1 MQGDG
6 KKRLWTLPLLLGAG
20 LMASAVAEE
29 NAERSKE
36 GFIEGSEV
44 NLLLRNFY
52 FNRDFRKGQSSPAG
66 GGYTEEWVQGFM
78 ANFSSG
84 FTQGTLGVGIDAF
97 AQLGVRLDSG
107 GGRSGAGGSV
117 DLLPYDDQGR
127 PQVDYSRAG
136 GAVKL
141 RWYGTVLRVGDVF
154 PETPVIQYGNSRL
167 FPSSFR
173 GFTLV
178 NDSLAKGLTLQAGK
192 LNSMTQPNSTSGS
205 DDFYSF
211 YTGRRIDSPWVAY
224 AGGDYQATEHWSVS
238 LYGSRQKDAWDQ
250 YYAGTSFNYPLDD
263 KLSLL
268 GGANYYKVKDQGR
281 QVMGELDNDIW
292 SVRGGF
298 AYGPHQVLLS
308 YQRNNGDDDFDYLRQ
323 TDSIYLD
330 NSIQYSDFNSP
341 KERSLMLRYDL
352 DMARLRRAGAELHD
366 PLWQGLGRR
375 LFECQQ
381 RLHAHRRQRQPADQP
396 GPLGTRRGGQ
406 VRGAGWRGQGP
417 GVPRAPGHRALR
429 QLRVGPR
436 RSPPDRR
443 IPAASPLKA
452 RRRPVRG
459 GALRQPVAGGCAAA
473 LLLSSG

>member
-1 MQGDG
+1 
-6 KKRLWTLPLLLGAG
+6 
-20 LMASAVAEE
+20 
-29 NAERSKE
+29 
-36 GFIEGSEV
+36 FIEGREV

-127 PQVDYSRAG
+127 PQDDYSRAG

-211 YTGRRIDSPWVAY
+211 YTGRRIDSP
-224 AGGDYQATEHWSVS
+224 
-238 LYGSRQKDAWDQ
+238 
-250 YYAGTSFNYPLDD
+250 
-263 KLSLL
+263 
-268 GGANYYKVKDQGR
+268 
-281 QVMGELDNDIW
+281 
-292 SVRGGF
+292 
-298 AYGPHQVLLS
+298 
-308 YQRNNGDDDFDYLRQ
+308 
-323 TDSIYLD
+323 
-330 NSIQYSDFNSP
+330 
-341 KERSLMLRYDL
+341 
-352 DMARLRRAGAELHD
+352 
-366 PLWQGLGRR
+366 
-375 LFECQQ
+375 
-381 RLHAHRRQRQPADQP
+381 
-396 GPLGTRRGGQ
+396 
-406 VRGAGWRGQGP
+406 
-417 GVPRAPGHRALR
+417 
-429 QLRVGPR
+429 
-436 RSPPDRR
+436 
-443 IPAASPLKA
+443 
-452 RRRPVRG
+452 
-459 GALRQPVAGGCAAA
+459 
-473 LLLSSG
+473 

>member
-127 PQVDYSRAG
+127 PQDDYSRAG

-173 GFTLV
+173 GF
-178 NDSLAKGLTLQAGK
+178 
-192 LNSMTQPNSTSGS
+192 
-205 DDFYSF
+205 
-211 YTGRRIDSPWVAY
+211 AY

-352 DMARLRRAGAELHD
+352 DMAA
-366 PLWQGLGRR
+366 
-375 LFECQQ
+375 F
-381 RLHAHRRQRQPADQP
+381 
-396 GPLGTRRGGQ
+396 
-406 VRGAGWRGQGP
+406 
-417 GVPRAPGHRALR
+417 GVPGLSFMTRYGKGWDADYSNANSVYMRTDANGN
-429 QLRVGPR
+429 
-436 RSPPDRR
+436 
-443 IPAASPLKA
+443 PLTNQGRWERDVEVKY
-452 RRRPVRG
+452 VVQG
-459 GALRQPVAGGCAAA
+459 GAAKDLAFRVRQATVRSDSFESDLDEVRLIVEYP
-473 LLLSSG
+473 LQIL

>member
-127 PQVDYSRAG
+127 PQDDYSRAG

-211 YTGRRIDSPWVAY
+211 YTGRAS
-224 AGGDYQATEHWSVS
+224 
-238 LYGSRQKDAWDQ
+238 
-250 YYAGTSFNYPLDD
+250 
-263 KLSLL
+263 
-268 GGANYYKVKDQGR
+268 
-281 QVMGELDNDIW
+281 
-292 SVRGGF
+292 
-298 AYGPHQVLLS
+298 
-308 YQRNNGDDDFDYLRQ
+308 
-323 TDSIYLD
+323 
-330 NSIQYSDFNSP
+330 
-341 KERSLMLRYDL
+341 
-352 DMARLRRAGAELHD
+352 
-366 PLWQGLGRR
+366 
-375 LFECQQ
+375 
-381 RLHAHRRQRQPADQP
+381 
-396 GPLGTRRGGQ
+396 TRRG
-406 VRGAGWRGQGP
+406 
-417 GVPRAPGHRALR
+417 
-429 QLRVGPR
+429 
-436 RSPPDRR
+436 SPT
-443 IPAASPLKA
+443 PAATTRPPSTGASASTAAA
-452 RRRPVRG
+452 RRTPGTSTTPAPASTIRWTTSCPCSAAPTTTRS
-459 GALRQPVAGGCAAA
+459 RTRAGR
-473 LLLSSG
+473 

>member
-268 GGANYYKVKDQGR
+268 GGANYYKVKD
-281 QVMGELDNDIW
+281 
-292 SVRGGF
+292 
-298 AYGPHQVLLS
+298 
-308 YQRNNGDDDFDYLRQ
+308 
-323 TDSIYLD
+323 
-330 NSIQYSDFNSP
+330 
-341 KERSLMLRYDL
+341 
-352 DMARLRRAGAELHD
+352 
-366 PLWQGLGRR
+366 
-375 LFECQQ
+375 
-381 RLHAHRRQRQPADQP
+381 
-396 GPLGTRRGGQ
+396 
-406 VRGAGWRGQGP
+406 
-417 GVPRAPGHRALR
+417 
-429 QLRVGPR
+429 
-436 RSPPDRR
+436 
-443 IPAASPLKA
+443 
-452 RRRPVRG
+452 
-459 GALRQPVAGGCAAA
+459 
-473 LLLSSG
+473 

>member
-141 RWYGTVLRVGDVF
+141 RWYGTCCGSA
-154 PETPVIQYGNSRL
+154 TCSR
-167 FPSSFR
+167 
-173 GFTLV
+173 
-178 NDSLAKGLTLQAGK
+178 K
-192 LNSMTQPNSTSGS
+192 
-205 DDFYSF
+205 
-211 YTGRRIDSPWVAY
+211 
-224 AGGDYQATEHWSVS
+224 
-238 LYGSRQKDAWDQ
+238 
-250 YYAGTSFNYPLDD
+250 
-263 KLSLL
+263 
-268 GGANYYKVKDQGR
+268 
-281 QVMGELDNDIW
+281 
-292 SVRGGF
+292 
-298 AYGPHQVLLS
+298 
-308 YQRNNGDDDFDYLRQ
+308 
-323 TDSIYLD
+323 
-330 NSIQYSDFNSP
+330 
-341 KERSLMLRYDL
+341 
-352 DMARLRRAGAELHD
+352 
-366 PLWQGLGRR
+366 
-375 LFECQQ
+375 
-381 RLHAHRRQRQPADQP
+381 
-396 GPLGTRRGGQ
+396 
-406 VRGAGWRGQGP
+406 
-417 GVPRAPGHRALR
+417 PR
-429 QLRVGPR
+429 
-436 RSPPDRR
+436 
-443 IPAASPLKA
+443 
-452 RRRPVRG
+452 
-459 GALRQPVAGGCAAA
+459 
-473 LLLSSG
+473 

>member
-127 PQVDYSRAG
+127 PQDDYSRAG

-178 NDSLAKGLTLQAGK
+178 NDSLAKGR
-192 LNSMTQPNSTSGS
+192 PC
-205 DDFYSF
+205 
-211 YTGRRIDSPWVAY
+211 R
-224 AGGDYQATEHWSVS
+224 
-238 LYGSRQKDAWDQ
+238 
-250 YYAGTSFNYPLDD
+250 
-263 KLSLL
+263 
-268 GGANYYKVKDQGR
+268 
-281 QVMGELDNDIW
+281 
-292 SVRGGF
+292 
-298 AYGPHQVLLS
+298 
-308 YQRNNGDDDFDYLRQ
+308 
-323 TDSIYLD
+323 
-330 NSIQYSDFNSP
+330 
-341 KERSLMLRYDL
+341 
-352 DMARLRRAGAELHD
+352 
-366 PLWQGLGRR
+366 
-375 LFECQQ
+375 
-381 RLHAHRRQRQPADQP
+381 PA
-396 GPLGTRRGGQ
+396 
-406 VRGAGWRGQGP
+406 
-417 GVPRAPGHRALR
+417 
-429 QLRVGPR
+429 
-436 RSPPDRR
+436 S
-443 IPAASPLKA
+443 
-452 RRRPVRG
+452 
-459 GALRQPVAGGCAAA
+459 
-473 LLLSSG
+473 